1 MAPAGAGV
9 PGGGPRRGPAAHFG
23 RGRITDRRAGP
34 AGLPPGIAS
43 IHARLGAGCQVPS
56 PASTIPARPCR
67 DHGQHLTG
75 QSRWAPLTCGPE
87 QSIVTASAVVPGPGG
102 RQGRLCPRGRVRAR
116 TGVVHAAARMPP
128 VPVAGGGPRLGGR
141 RGGAVEDGFP
151 PADRRLVIPSGD
163 RVRGVTRPAFRLRR
177 QPTCPALELLAVHAW
192 VRAED
197 P

>member
-23 RGRITDRRAGP
+23 RGRITDRRAGS
-34 AGLPPGIAS
+34 AGLPPGTAS
-43 IHARLGAGCQVPS
+43 IHTRLGTGCQVPS
-56 PASTIPARPCR
+56 YASAIPARPCR

-75 QSRWAPLTCGPE
+75 QSRWAPSTCGPE
-87 QSIVTASAVVPGPGG
+87 QSIVTASAVVPGPGR
-102 RQGRLCPRGRVRAR
+102 RQGRLCPRGRVKARA
-116 TGVVHAAARMPP
+116 GAVHAEARMP

-141 RGGAVEDGFP
+141 RGGAVEDVFP
-151 PADRRLVIPSGD
+151 PADRRLVIPQATECGA
-163 RVRGVTRPAFRLRR
+163 VTRPAFRLRR
-177 QPTCPALELLAVHAW
+177 QPTCPALESPTVHAW